1 MCKRA
6 IRSATP
12 HYIWRRMGPAKS
24 SAALLE
30 AGADLEVRDEDG
42 STALH
47 GAAGGGAVEAVMT
60 LLEVGVDLEARN
72 LDGSTPLHLAAR
84 DGVAEVVMTL
94 LEAGADPGARNN
106 DGKQPFEY
114 ARDNEQLQGT
124 GLYWMLRQAGLQ

>member
-1 MCKRA
+1 MQARD
-6 IRSATP
+6 SLGYTP
-12 HYIWRRMGPAKS
+12 LHLAAYGTREVVAALLEAGADPNARGDHS
-24 SAALLE
+24 SFPLFIAARYGTGEVVAALLE

-47 GAAGGGAVEAVMT
+47 GAAGGGAVEA
-60 LLEVGVDLEARN
+60 
-72 LDGSTPLHLAAR
+72 
-84 DGVAEVVMTL
+84 VMTL